1 MLRRDAV
8 LANGRE
14 LRSPF
19 TSGCSAGPCADPH
32 ASPCREAWTVARCRR
47 RLHARSARC
56 LRRACFDQKS
66 NAFRLQGILAMNQT
80 TDVERV
86 AAAVSAAIHE
96 HWALFLVE
104 GILLTVLGMLAILL
118 PAFASLASA
127 LVGLVAGGLLLA
139 QPVQGT
145 LSLTAVLIAFL
156 IAEGVVSIFYAT
168 EHRKGFSAGWGWML
182 VSGLLDLVLAVILLA
197 GLPGTAVWALG
208 VLLGVNMIVGGAA
221 LLSMSLQ
228 ARSPA
233 Q

>member
-1 MLRRDAV
+1 M
-8 LANGRE
+8 
-14 LRSPF
+14 
-19 TSGCSAGPCADPH
+19 
-32 ASPCREAWTVARCRR
+32 
-47 RLHARSARC
+47 
-56 LRRACFDQKS
+56 
-66 NAFRLQGILAMNQT
+66 AMNQT

-86 AAAVSAAIHE
+86 ATAVSATIRK
-96 HWALFLVE
+96 HWVLFLVE

-118 PAFASLASA
+118 PAVASLAATLLFGWLLLLSGAMGLVTTIRARDAPGFGWSLASA

-197 GLPGTAVWALG
+197 GLPGTALWALG